1 MHPSSPVAAAGISIM
16 AVLLSV
22 FFVCL
27 VDRAAPRLA
36 PPERRRRVAIVAGA
50 TALWLALLAL
60 AGLSGALAQF
70 ELRPPPLAF
79 LMFGCIAGGLALGLS
94 RVGGWLSSGLPLW
107 LLVGWQ
113 AFRLPL
119 ELLIHRAAEDG
130 VAPSAL
136 SYSGY
141 NFDILTGSSALVLS
155 VLLARLRVP
164 RLLVL
169 AWNALGIA
177 ALLTIVGIA
186 VLTAP
191 FVRALGEGQI
201 NSWVASFPYVWLPG
215 VMVVSAIAGHVAV
228 SRRLLSEARAQRP
241 PLDHQTA

>member
-1 MHPSSPVAAAGISIM
+1 MHTSPVAELGISVM
-16 AVLLSV
+16 ALLLSA
-22 FFVCL
+22 FFVWA
-27 VDRAAPRLA
+27 VDRAAPLLA
-36 PPERRRRVAIVAGA
+36 PPQRRRRLALVAGA
-50 TALWLALLAL
+50 TTLWLALLAL
-60 AGLSGALAQF
+60 ASLSGAVAHF

-79 LMFGCIAGGLALGLS
+79 LMFGSIAMGLALGFS
-94 RVGGWLSSGLPLW
+94 RVGGWLASGLPLW

-119 ELLIHRAAEDG
+119 ELLIHRAAQDG

-136 SYSGY
+136 SFSGY

-155 VLLARLRVP
+155 LLLTRVRVP
-164 RLLVL
+164 RLLIA

-177 ALLTIVGIA
+177 ALLTIAVIA

-201 NSWVASFPYVWLPG
+201 NSWVAYFPYVWLPG
-215 VMVVSAIAGHVAV
+215 VMVASAVAGHVAV
-228 SRRLLSEARAQRP
+228 SRRLLSEARSQP
-241 PLDHQTA
+241 PRLDHQTA